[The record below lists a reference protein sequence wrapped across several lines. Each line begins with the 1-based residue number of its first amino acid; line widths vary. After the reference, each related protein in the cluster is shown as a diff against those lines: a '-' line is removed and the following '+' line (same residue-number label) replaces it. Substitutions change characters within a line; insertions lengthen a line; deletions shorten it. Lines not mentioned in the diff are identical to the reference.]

1 MIFMV
6 HSFYLINFCCWLYV
20 WNTPRSGGW
29 HYNMTHRH
37 HSLLSVPWLCV
48 CVYVFVSVYVVF
60 VFCVCFLLISL
71 FVCWRHDMT
80 IYCIATIPCSLCPW
94 LCVCVLV
101 CVCVCVRICVFVF
114 LCLWEA
120 WHDSMAHRHHS
131 SPSVVPLTPL
141 IPPLSASQGVPSQ
154 SWKVRNWIFRFHSQ
168 IFYFFGPYSPFW
180 SAGSTMFHNS
190 WTDGLLEIR
199 KVSTELSLPKLP
211 SDDRKL

>member
-29 HYNMTHRH
+29 HYNMSHRH
-37 HSLLSVPWLCV
+37 HSLLSVPLTLC
-48 CVYVFVSVYVVF
+48 
-60 VFCVCFLLISL
+60 
-71 FVCWRHDMT
+71 
-80 IYCIATIPCSLCPW
+80 LCA
-94 LCVCVLV
+94 CV